1 MGRLFFCA
9 LKRGD
14 SLLIPPLRGGM
25 GGAARC
31 AALFMRRFAPLPI
44 QRGYSLSEENTL
56 FIPSRGGRDGS
67 ADGAARG
74 KGGILSRER
83 MPPFNPPRE
92 RQGRFDF
99 TPAPL
104 TTKREGACPSFLD
117 YPPRAPD
124 GAALLLFS
132 VLRCDIDFFGL
143 LLGGNEDIFRSTVVL
158 LLHLL
163 QCIRNGVEQCCIH
176 FLVIRHS
183 ETSEHNLDT
192 FCIYY
197 AHDTSKQA
205 YCKRIINMF

>member
-1 MGRLFFCA
+1 M
-9 LKRGD
+9 
-14 SLLIPPLRGGM
+14 IPPYEGGW

-99 TPAPL
+99 APAPL
-104 TTKREGACPSFLD
+104 TTKREGPCPSFLD

>member
-1 MGRLFFCA
+1 MTLFLRPEKGGFSF
-9 LKRGD
+9 D
-14 SLLIPPLRGGM
+14 SPLRGGM

-99 TPAPL
+99 APAPL
-104 TTKREGACPSFLD
+104 TTKREGPCPSFLD

-197 AHDTSKQA
+197 AHDTSK
-205 YCKRIINMF
+205 

>member
-1 MGRLFFCA
+1 M
-9 LKRGD
+9 
-14 SLLIPPLRGGM
+14 IPPLRGGW
-25 GGAARC
+25 GLQRRWRC
-31 AALFMRRFAPLPI
+31 IVHAALCATARE
-44 QRGYSLSEENTL
+44 RGYSLSEENTL

-99 TPAPL
+99 APAPL
-104 TTKREGACPSFLD
+104 TTKREGPCPSFLD

-183 ETSEHNLDT
+183 ETYEHNLDI